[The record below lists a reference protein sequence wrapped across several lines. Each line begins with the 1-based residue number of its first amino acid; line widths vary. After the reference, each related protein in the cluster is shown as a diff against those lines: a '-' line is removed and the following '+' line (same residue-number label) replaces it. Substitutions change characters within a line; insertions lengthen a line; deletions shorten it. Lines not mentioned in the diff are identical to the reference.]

1 MSEVLRICVEC
12 GCWVP
17 KSAGKAQVCS
27 DECRDARLKT
37 RQTSIAARFV
47 SLQRILRDEKI
58 YWRDD
63 RLIHS
68 ENFYAALIESGCTY
82 CGTSLL
88 RYAGVCLDRILSDS
102 KHNSWSVC
110 PACPLCNRC
119 KSSEG
124 EAGFSFEEMA
134 QEIGPAIARVRARR
148 AQNNN

>member
-1 MSEVLRICVEC
+1 MQEHFCEVCF
-12 GCWVP
+12 CWFDP
-17 KSAGKAQVCS
+17 GGTTRKVCS
-27 DECRDARLKT
+27 DECKAERLKT
-37 RQTSIAARFV
+37 RQTGISSRFV

-82 CGTSLL
+82 CGVSLL
-88 RYAGVCLDRILSDS
+88 GFSCVCLDRLDNNG
-102 KHNSWSVC
+102 KHNSWNVTPCC
-110 PACPLCNRC
+110 PTDNRIR
-119 KSSEG
+119 SDE
-124 EAGFSFEEMA
+124 FSFEEMA